1 MPKGFVNFP
10 ERRSRYFVRTWG
22 FGGLGGGAGGGGM
35 AQMELCAIEKT
46 GRYRHSTA
54 LCSDLLPG
62 LSIQS
67 QALGKAAEANVTKG
81 AD

>member
-10 ERRSRYFVRTWG
+10 ERWSRYFVRTWG
-22 FGGLGGGAGGGGM
+22 SGGLGAGQGGGM